1 MATVDDVHDIARSL
15 PEVTEWTGDKPRS
28 RPIYQV
34 KGKSFVFFRNPR
46 PDAVDPD
53 TGERYTDVICIWV
66 PGPDDKEALVQDES
80 LPFFTTKH
88 FDGYNAVLVRE
99 SRLDEISRDE
109 LEEVITEAW
118 LTRAPKR
125 LARTFIEAQG
135 ISPESDA

>member
-1 MATVDDVHDIARSL
+1 MATVQDIHDIARSL
-15 PEVTEWTGDKPRS
+15 PEVTVARTGDKPDG

-46 PDAVDPD
+46 PDAINPD
-53 TGERYTDVICIWV
+53 TGERYTDVVCIWT
-66 PGPDDKEALVQDES
+66 PSEEDKLALVQDES

-99 SRLDEISRDE
+99 AHLDQIPRDE
-109 LEEVITEAW
+109 LAEIITDAW

-125 LARTFIEAQG
+125 LARTFLEA
-135 ISPESDA
+135 EA